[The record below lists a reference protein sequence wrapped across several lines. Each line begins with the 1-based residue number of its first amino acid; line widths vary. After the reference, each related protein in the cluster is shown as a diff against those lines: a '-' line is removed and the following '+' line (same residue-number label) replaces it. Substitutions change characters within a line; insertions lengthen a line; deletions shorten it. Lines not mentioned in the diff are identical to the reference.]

1 MCHLVVNLL
10 IELNYFFLP
19 CLGLDVP
26 SGIFKLLIESH
37 NLPWFCRYYPDGCR
51 EIFEETDLEIHQQDC
66 VFRRV
71 NCPYLRCERDPKVKF
86 KDITD
91 HIEDSDEHG
100 EDGKIGKSIV

>member
-19 CLGLDVP
+19 CLALDVP

-91 HIEDSDEHG
+91 HIEDSEEHG
-100 EDGKIGKSIV
+100 EDEKIGM